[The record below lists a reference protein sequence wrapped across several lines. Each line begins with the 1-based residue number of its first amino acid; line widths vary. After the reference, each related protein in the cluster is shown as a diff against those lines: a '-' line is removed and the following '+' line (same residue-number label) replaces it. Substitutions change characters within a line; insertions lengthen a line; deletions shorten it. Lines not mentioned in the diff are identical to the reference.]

1 MRLKNISLS
10 YGMRIFKAISE
21 EPRVRILHLLQQN
34 KELSISDLEHI
45 LDFTQTKTSRHLVY
59 LKNSGLV
66 GSRRVDQWIFYYIL
80 EEAQEIIQ
88 QILKFIQKDANLIRD
103 QEVYQIL
110 HSNRELAI
118 NKIQNNPYRKE
129 LPIEKI
135 QTSLL

>member
-1 MRLKNISLS
+1 MRLKNVSLS
-10 YGMRIFKAISE
+10 YGMRIFKALSE

-110 HSNRELAI
+110 YSNRELAI
-118 NKIQNNPYRKE
+118 NKIQNNPYRK
-129 LPIEKI
+129 
-135 QTSLL
+135 